1 MKKLICVEDVEQ
13 AQADGIALCVDGN
26 TIVTPAAQDLIEAF
40 QPIRETSSLCQKTV
54 RLLGVHQTR

>member
-13 AQADGIALCVDGN
+13 AQADGLALCVDGN

-40 QPIRETSSLCQKTV
+40 QLPIKECCETT
-54 RLLGVHQTR
+54 